1 MHVKVSDFVKRIFDY
16 CVALLAIV
24 LLAPMLTTIALM
36 IKREDGGTVFFH
48 GERIG
53 RYGIPF
59 SIFKF
64 RTMVVNADKMGG
76 PSTPK
81 DDPRITRLG
90 RRLRKHK
97 LDELPQLF
105 NVLRGEM
112 SIVGPRPEVK
122 LYTGMY
128 TDEEKAIL
136 RIRPGIT
143 DWASNWNSNEGA
155 VLAGAVDPEKVYMEL
170 IRPRKLELQ
179 LKYIK
184 EQSFRNDLKIIYETL
199 LIILSHFKIIRYI
212 SNKINNKK

>member
-1 MHVKVSDFVKRIFDY
+1 MVSDLVKRIFDY

-36 IKREDGGTVFFH
+36 IKREDGGPVFFH

-59 SIFKF
+59 RIFKF

-81 DDPRITRLG
+81 NDPRITRIG
-90 RRLRKHK
+90 RKLRKHK

-122 LYTGMY
+122 LYTDMY

-136 RIRPGIT
+136 RVRPGIT

-155 VLAGAVDPEKVYMEL
+155 VLAGAVDPGKVYMEL

-184 EQSFRNDLKIIYETL
+184 EQSFRNDLKIIYGTL
-199 LIILSHFKIIRYI
+199 LIILSHFKFIRYI